1 MLYAMKYLFLPWFYK
16 RLVNGKSIKV
26 LENWLV
32 NFFGVKNVI
41 TIDSARSAL
50 LVGLRASNIGVGDEV
65 IVQGFTCIVVINAI
79 KQSGAKPIYVDID
92 QTLNLDIPDL
102 NKKITNKTKAIIV
115 QHTFGNPAN
124 MGDILEICNQKNIK
138 LIEDCAH
145 AFGVE
150 YEGKKLGTIGD
161 MAILS
166 FGSDKC
172 ISCVRGGALITN
184 NDELAKKAK
193 DIIDKL
199 PNPDKIHIVQNLMH
213 YIVFFKGKILYSIFL
228 GKIILAISKKLHIT
242 GRVIYDAEKKGQAI
256 NFYPAKMANCLADL
270 LLVQLNDLDTIT
282 KHRKTI
288 SQIYTDNI
296 NNNKIIKP
304 LLIDGSIPLR
314 YNILTK
320 DPDRLIDMAKKQN
333 IILGNWY
340 RGVVAPLDIDMTNI
354 DYVLGSCPIAED
366 FANRSVNLPTNINI
380 NKSDAMRIVEVINQY

>member
-1 MLYAMKYLFLPWFYK
+1 MIFKKYLFTGFAPNLRFKDMLYAMKYLFLPWFYK

-124 MGDILEICNQKNIK
+124 MGHILE
-138 LIEDCAH
+138 
-145 AFGVE
+145 
-150 YEGKKLGTIGD
+150 
-161 MAILS
+161 
-166 FGSDKC
+166 
-172 ISCVRGGALITN
+172 
-184 NDELAKKAK
+184 
-193 DIIDKL
+193 
-199 PNPDKIHIVQNLMH
+199 NLMH

-380 NKSDAMRIVEVINQY
+380 NKSDA